1 MEKWQ
6 AWLLIALILGVIVS
20 NIMVLKYTANY
31 KMPQFGKPN
40 LPKAPRKQGEE
51 ADSDTSDEGDASGK
65 SGQ

>member
-40 LPKAPRKQGEE
+40 LPKAPRNKGED
-51 ADSDTSDEGDASGK
+51 ADGDTSDDGDATDK
-65 SGQ
+65 PGQ